1 MEYVF
6 RILKKVTH
14 MENPSRNS
22 EETKKYYAEINDTFE
37 TDEKQGDVF
46 KLLSATVNQA
56 ILEYD
61 RHYLVK
67 NEHKGYEWTTT
78 LKINEPKQ
86 VTSMWGPT
94 QITLTITY
102 LGVEGASNDDVS
114 NEPVSTEDT
123 SDEFASNEP
132 DTE

>member
-14 MENPSRNS
+14 MERPLRNS
-22 EETKKYYAEINDTFE
+22 EETKKYFVEINDTFE
-37 TDEKQGDVF
+37 TDKKQGNIF
-46 KLLSATVNQA
+46 KLISATKSEVV
-56 ILEYD
+56 LEYD

-67 NEHKGYEWTTT
+67 NEHKGYEWTTN
-78 LKINEPKQ
+78 LKMNKPKQ
-86 VTSMWGPT
+86 ITSMWGPT

-102 LGVEGASNDDVS
+102 LGVEDASSEVPLN
-114 NEPVSTEDT
+114 NT
-123 SDEFASNEP
+123 